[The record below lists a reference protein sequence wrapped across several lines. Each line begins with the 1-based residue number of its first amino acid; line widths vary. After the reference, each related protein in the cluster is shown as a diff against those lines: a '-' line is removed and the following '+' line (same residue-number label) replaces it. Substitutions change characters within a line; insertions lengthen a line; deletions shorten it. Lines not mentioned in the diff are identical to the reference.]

1 MASVVDELDEEVGSD
16 IPPWKLPAL
25 SGPAEG
31 DQIVKKNHFT
41 ETKKK
46 EPAVARWTGRTQR
59 LDVPINYWPRYA
71 LTIPALVLG
80 PVGSRGNLFERKLP
94 PSSSAQLRQRRVR
107 SGCRR
112 TKPENQN

>member
-41 ETKKK
+41 ETNKKK
-46 EPAVARWTGRTQR
+46 RTGSGSM
-59 LDVPINYWPRYA
+59 DWPH
-71 LTIPALVLG
+71 
-80 PVGSRGNLFERKLP
+80 
-94 PSSSAQLRQRRVR
+94 SA
-107 SGCRR
+107 
-112 TKPENQN
+112 T